1 MVDLNKFWIYVHTT
15 GVKKGYN
22 WIELPD
28 GTRMSV
34 PEGKYMKI
42 FTVDNKN
49 AFGFEDLTEEIG
61 ETPDYDFETPMCIIL
76 DEIGETNINVSLD
89 CKFTGRYR
97 VSLYYDGI
105 KISEFWWGKLRS
117 FPNFTYTKV
126 AVAPTAVSFK
136 QNIAYVSPDVGNSD
150 TYLSRPI
157 AIDLPSPSIITDIDI
172 AFDGLDPSETQTVK
186 LEFLFDDNTT
196 GSVEISASGSEGLFV
211 KKKVSAYEIYQAMG
225 GSFGGAPVSI
235 SKNIVAI
242 NIYAKSNLS
251 TPSAIPYVLIRYYA

>member
-1 MVDLNKFWIYVHTT
+1 MVDLQKFWVYIHTT
-15 GVKKGYN
+15 KVKKGYN

-61 ETPDYDFETPMCIIL
+61 ETPDYDFETPMCVIL
-76 DEIGETNINVSLD
+76 DESGETYINVSLD

-105 KISEFWWGKLRS
+105 KISEFWWGKLRDFLS
-117 FPNFTYTKV
+117 FTYTKTS
-126 AVAPTAVSFK
+126 AVAFK
-136 QNIAYVSPDVGNSD
+136 QNITYTSLPIGVSD
-150 TYLSRPI
+150 TYPTRPI
-157 AIDLPSPSIITDIDI
+157 TILLPSPNILTDIDVV
-172 AFDGLDPSETQTVK
+172 FDGLNREEILTVK
-186 LEFLFDDNTT
+186 LEFLFDDNTI
-196 GSVEISASGSEGLFV
+196 GSVEVSASGAEGVAV
-211 KKKVSAYEIYQAMG
+211 KKKVGVAEIYQAMG
-225 GSFGGAPVSI
+225 GSFGEETASI

-242 NIYAKSNLS
+242 NIYAKTNLPQ
-251 TPSAIPYVLIRYYA
+251 PSGIPYVLIRYYA